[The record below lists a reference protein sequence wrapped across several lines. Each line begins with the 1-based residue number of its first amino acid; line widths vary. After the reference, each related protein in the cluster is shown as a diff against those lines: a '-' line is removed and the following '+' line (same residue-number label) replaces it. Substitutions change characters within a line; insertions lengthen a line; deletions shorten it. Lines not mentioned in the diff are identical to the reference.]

1 MDFVPFPSDYNDDTI
16 ARIRKELIENRYDND
31 SGNYDGTS
39 DSLNQSITLPWWV
52 WDDIFSALCYGHG
65 EDGKTLAHILYPED
79 GPLNDVRHLIDG
91 PSFVNMVTLNE
102 MSRDTSEDGKK

>member
-16 ARIRKELIENRYDND
+16 ARIREALIENRYDND

-39 DSLNQSITLPWWV
+39 DALNQSITLPWWV
-52 WDDIFSALCYGHG
+52 WDDIFNALCYGHG

-79 GPLNDVRHLIDG
+79 GPLNDVKHLIDG
-91 PSFVNMVTLNE
+91 PSFINILTLNE
-102 MSRDTSEDGKK
+102 KKRRA